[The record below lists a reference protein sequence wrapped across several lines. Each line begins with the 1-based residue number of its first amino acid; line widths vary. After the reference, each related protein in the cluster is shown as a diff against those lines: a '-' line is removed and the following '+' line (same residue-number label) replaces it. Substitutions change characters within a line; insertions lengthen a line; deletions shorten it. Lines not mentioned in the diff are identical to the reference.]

1 MQRSLMTAASG
12 MKAQQMQVDTI
23 ANNIANVNTAGFKK
37 SRLAF
42 KSLLYQTFR
51 EPGATS
57 AAGQQ
62 DATGLQVGSGTEVSS
77 SQKIFAQGNLE
88 MTGGKLDL
96 AIEGEGFFEVQG
108 PANEQYLTRNGNFR
122 LDATGRVVTPEGYP
136 LVPNITLAQD
146 IIGFSISR
154 DGTVTTFNSEDDL
167 GTNAGQIQL
176 LRVANPSGLKAQG
189 GNYFTATQSS
199 GAPAANNPGVTGTGE
214 IIQGSLERSN
224 VETVNEL
231 VGLIVA
237 QRNYEVN
244 SRAIRVSDEM
254 LQQVNQ
260 LIR

>member
-1 MQRSLMTAASG
+1 
-12 MKAQQMQVDTI
+12 MQVDTI
-23 ANNIANVNTAGFKK
+23 ANNIANVNTSGFKR

-42 KSLLYQTFR
+42 KSLLYQTLR

-62 DATGLQVGSGTEVSS
+62 DTTGLQVGTGTEISS
-77 SQKIFAQGNLE
+77 SQKMFTQGVTE
-88 MTGGKLDL
+88 QTGGKLDL
-96 AIEGEGFFEVQG
+96 AIEGEGFFAVTTASG
-108 PANEQYLTRNGNFR
+108 GRYLTRNGNFR

-136 LVPNITLAQD
+136 LEPTITLPQE
-146 IIGFSISR
+146 IVGFSISR
-154 DGTVTTFNSEDDL
+154 DGQVTTYKDETDL
-167 GTNAGQIQL
+167 GTQSGQIKL
-176 LRVANPSGLKAQG
+176 YRVPNPGGLKAQG

-199 GAPAANNPGVTGTGE
+199 GTEASVQAGQNGAGE
-214 IIQGSLERSN
+214 ITQGALERSN
-224 VETVNEL
+224 VETVEEL

>member
-1 MQRSLMTAASG
+1 MTAASG

-42 KSLLYQTFR
+42 KSLLYQTVR

-57 AAGQQ
+57 ANGQQ
-62 DATGLQVGSGTEVSS
+62 DATGLQIGSGTEISS

-88 MTGGKLDL
+88 QTGGQLDL
-96 AIEGEGFFEVQG
+96 AIEGEGFFAVTTGSGERF
-108 PANEQYLTRNGNFR
+108 LTRNGNFR

-136 LVPNITLAQD
+136 LEPNITLPQD
-146 IIGFSISR
+146 ITGFSISR
-154 DGTVTTFNSEDDL
+154 DGTLTTYESENDL
-167 GTNAGQIQL
+167 GRQSGTIEL

-189 GNYFTATQSS
+189 GNYFTETQSS
-199 GAPAANNPGVTGTGE
+199 GVPQTVQAGENGAGE
-214 IIQGSLERSN
+214 IIQGALERSN